1 MKKTL
6 LILISAVAVTAVYG
20 QGGFTLD
27 NFYSGNLTTIAIQG
41 SGSPPASINPGNS
54 GDLLGNE
61 YSFAFIW
68 GNGTLN
74 NSSLL
79 VNSWTGDTGDPTPVF
94 GDPGDL
100 TGPVQT
106 GDQGYF
112 YDPNEVWLNTASS
125 TITIEILAWY
135 NGGGTYTTFAQAAAA
150 GVNTGVSGLITGV
163 GLVFGVQSTPTDAY
177 NVPAFTVQSPEPST
191 MVLAGL
197 GAAAMLLFR
206 RRQS

>member
-6 LILISAVAVTAVYG
+6 LILISTVAALAVYG

-27 NFYSGNLTTIAIQG
+27 NNNDGNLITIAI
-41 SGSPPASINPGNS
+41 SPPASINPGNS
-54 GDLLGNE
+54 GNFLGSD
-61 YSFAFIW
+61 YSYGFIW
-68 GNGTLN
+68 GNGTLA
-74 NSSLL
+74 STSLL
-79 VNSWTGDTGDPTPVF
+79 VNSWTGQADTPNPTF
-94 GDPGDL
+94 GDSGSA
-100 TGPVQT
+100 TGSDNSA
-106 GDQGYF
+106 DQGLF
-112 YDPNEVWLNTASS
+112 FANGEVILNNAVGSL
-125 TITIEILAWY
+125 ITIEILAWY

-163 GLVFGVQSTPTDAY
+163 ALASGTGFPSDAY
-177 NVPAFTVQSPEPST
+177 YVPAFTVQSPEPST